1 MRSIQDCAVLHNGVK
16 LPWLGF
22 GVFRIPQDEDGV
34 QMLQWAFDAGYR
46 SVDTAMIYY
55 NEETVG
61 QAVKRSG
68 ILRQELFITTK
79 VWNRDQGYE
88 STLAAFDASLK
99 RLQLDYLDLYLI
111 HWPEKG
117 KFHDTWR
124 ALEKLYRDGR
134 VRAIGVCNFMV
145 HHLEDLLQTAEIVP
159 MVNQVEFHPRLQSPA
174 LVEYCKEKNIQLEAW
189 APLMKGQVMDIP
201 ELQQIGRKYGKAPTQ
216 VALNWMIARNV
227 VTIPKSSKRERIFA
241 NADIFDFELTVD
253 ELALIDGLDQNL
265 RIGEDPDDY
274 DFGDR

>member
-1 MRSIQDCAVLHNGVK
+1 MLH
-16 LPWLGF
+16 
-22 GVFRIPQDEDGV
+22 
-34 QMLQWAFDAGYR
+34 WAFEAGYR
-46 SVDTAMIYY
+46 SMDTAMVYY

-61 QAVKRSG
+61 QAVKNSG
-68 ILRQELFITTK
+68 IPRHELFITTK

-117 KFHDTWR
+117 KFQDTWR

-159 MVNQVEFHPRLQSPA
+159 MVNQVEFHPRLQTPA
-174 LVEYCKEKNIQLEAW
+174 LYEYCKEKGIQLEAW

-201 ELQQIGRKYGKAPTQ
+201 ELQQLGQKYGKAPTQ
-216 VALNWMIARNV
+216 IALNWMISRGV

-241 NADIFDFELTVD
+241 NTDIFDFELTPQEM
-253 ELALIDGLDQNL
+253 ELVNGLDQNL
-265 RIGEDPDDY
+265 RIGEDPDNY

>member
-1 MRSIQDCAVLHNGVK
+1 MRSIQDCAALHNGVK

-22 GVFRIPQDEDGV
+22 GVFRIPKDEDGV
-34 QMLQWAFDAGYR
+34 QMLQWAFEAGYR

-61 QAVKRSG
+61 QAIKKSG
-68 ILRQELFITTK
+68 IPRRELFITTK

-88 STLAAFDASLK
+88 STLAAFDASLQ
-99 RLQLDYLDLYLI
+99 RLQLETLDLYLI

-117 KFHDTWR
+117 KFQDTWR

-145 HHLEDLLQTAEIVP
+145 HHLEELLQTAEIVP
-159 MVNQVEFHPRLQSPA
+159 MVNQVEFHPRLQTPA
-174 LVEYCKEKNIQLEAW
+174 LYAYCNEKKIQLEAW

>member
-1 MRSIQDCAVLHNGVK
+1 MRSIRDCAVLHNGVK

-22 GVFRIPQDEDGV
+22 GVFQIPQDEDGV
-34 QMLQWAFDAGYR
+34 QMLQWAFEAGYR

-61 QAVKRSG
+61 QAVKESG
-68 ILRQELFITTK
+68 ISRQELFITTK

-99 RLQLDYLDLYLI
+99 RLQLETLDLYLI
-111 HWPEKG
+111 HWPEKD
-117 KFHDTWR
+117 KFQDTWR

-145 HHLEDLLQTAEIVP
+145 HHLEDLLQSAEIVP

-174 LVEYCKEKNIQLEAW
+174 LHAYCISHNIQLEAW

-201 ELQQIGRKYGKAPTQ
+201 ELKQLGQKYGKTPPQIT
-216 VALNWMIARNV
+216 LNWMIARNV

-241 NADIFDFELTVD
+241 NADIFDFELTED
-253 ELALIDGLDQNL
+253 EMAMIDGLDQNL
-265 RIGEDPDDY
+265 RIGEDPDNY

>member
-1 MRSIQDCAVLHNGVK
+1 MRGIQDCAVLHNGVK

-22 GVFRIPQDEDGV
+22 GVFQIPKDEDGV
-34 QMLQWAFDAGYR
+34 QMLQWAFEAGYR
-46 SVDTAMIYY
+46 SVDTAMVYY

-61 QAVKRSG
+61 QAVKASG
-68 ILRQELFITTK
+68 IPRQELFITTK

-99 RLQLDYLDLYLI
+99 RLQLETLDLYLI

-117 KFHDTWR
+117 KFQDTWR

-145 HHLEDLLQTAEIVP
+145 HHLEVLLQTAEIVP
-159 MVNQVEFHPRLQSPA
+159 MVNQVEFHPRLQTPT
-174 LVEYCKEKNIQLEAW
+174 LYEYCKEKGIQLEAW

-201 ELQQIGRKYGKAPTQ
+201 ELQQLGQKYGKAPTQ
-216 VALNWMIARNV
+216 ITLNWMISCGV

-241 NADIFDFELTVD
+241 NADIFDFELTPQEM
-253 ELALIDGLDQNL
+253 ELINGLDQNL
-265 RIGEDPDDY
+265 RIGEDPDNY

>member
-1 MRSIQDCAVLHNGVK
+1 MRSIQDCAELHNGVK

-22 GVFRIPQDEDGV
+22 GVFRIPKDEDGV
-34 QMLQWAFDAGYR
+34 QMLQWAFEAGYR

-61 QAVKRSG
+61 QAIKKSG
-68 ILRQELFITTK
+68 IPRRELFITTK

-88 STLAAFDASLK
+88 STLAAFDASLQ
-99 RLQLDYLDLYLI
+99 RLQLETLDLYLI

-117 KFHDTWR
+117 RFQDTWR
-124 ALEKLYRDGR
+124 ALEKLYRDGL

-159 MVNQVEFHPRLQSPA
+159 MVNQVEFHPRLQTPA
-174 LVEYCKEKNIQLEAW
+174 LYAYCNEKKIQLEAW

-241 NADIFDFELTVD
+241 NADIFDFELTAD

>member
-1 MRSIQDCAVLHNGVK
+1 MRSIQDCAALHNGVK

-34 QMLQWAFDAGYR
+34 QMLQWAFEAGYR

-61 QAVKRSG
+61 QAVNRSS
-68 ILRQELFITTK
+68 IPRRELFITTK

-88 STLAAFDASLK
+88 STLAAFDASLQ
-99 RLQLDYLDLYLI
+99 RLQLEYLDLYLI

-117 KFHDTWR
+117 RFQDTWR
-124 ALEKLYRDGR
+124 ALEKLYRDGQ

-159 MVNQVEFHPRLQSPA
+159 MVNQVEFHPRLQIPA
-174 LVEYCKEKNIQLEAW
+174 LYAYCNEKKIQLEAW

-241 NADIFDFELTVD
+241 NADIFDFELTAD